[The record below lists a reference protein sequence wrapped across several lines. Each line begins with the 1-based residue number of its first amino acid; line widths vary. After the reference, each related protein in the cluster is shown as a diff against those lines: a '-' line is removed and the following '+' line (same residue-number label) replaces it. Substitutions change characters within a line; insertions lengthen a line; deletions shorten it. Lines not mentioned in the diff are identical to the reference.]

1 MSDIILFML
10 WPLLACLLLPPILV
24 YLGLHIIRR
33 EIIFVDLAL
42 AQVAALGTC
51 VAILL
56 EQHGS
61 WQGYAWSLGFTLVG
75 AALFTL
81 TRTKKSEVPQE
92 ALIGIVYVMAAA
104 GGILLL
110 NRSAEGAEE
119 LKRTLVGDVLLVNE
133 NAVLK
138 TFAIYLGIGAIH
150 FLLRR
155 QFIALSFHPEE
166 AAAKG
171 LNLRL
176 WDFIFYCLF
185 GVIVTSFVQIGGV
198 LLTFSY
204 LIVPAVCA
212 TFLANNLGIRLLIGW
227 IIATGS
233 SVFAL
238 YLSYKIDLPTG
249 AAVVCVL
256 GAALLLTIVY
266 SSLRGRSKRSIAV
279 ESA

>member
-1 MSDIILFML
+1 MFDIIQFML
-10 WPLLACLLLPPILV
+10 WPLAACLLLPPILV

-56 EQHGS
+56 EQHAG
-61 WQGYAWSLGFTLVG
+61 WHGYAWSLGFTLVG

-81 TRTKKSEVPQE
+81 TRTKHSEVPQE
-92 ALIGIVYVMAAA
+92 ALIGIVYVVAAA
-104 GGILLL
+104 FGILLL
-110 NRSAEGAEE
+110 NRSAEGSEE
-119 LKRTLVGDVLLVNE
+119 LKRTLVGDVLLVNQTS
-133 NAVLK
+133 VLR
-138 TFAIYLGIGAIH
+138 TFVIYVGIGAIH

-155 QFIALSFHPEE
+155 KFIRLSFHPHE
-166 AAAKG
+166 AAAEG
-171 LNLRL
+171 MNVRL

-185 GVIVTSFVQIGGV
+185 GVVVTSFVQIGGV

-212 TFLANNLGIRLLIGW
+212 TFLAKRLVVRLILGW
-227 IIATGS
+227 IVATAS

-238 YLSYKIDLPTG
+238 YLSYRLDLPTG

-256 GAALLLTIVY
+256 GAALLLVTIGAR
-266 SSLRGRSKRSIAV
+266 LRGRNATLPSP
-279 ESA
+279 